1 MPKHSGGIAAA
12 AVLAVL
18 CARAAQAQ
26 DGGAVQVLRG
36 AQSEMVRFDFAGGVK
51 VERGQPPV
59 RVVIPK
65 PETGPAPATVVGAG
79 ETLWIVDDGGARLRA
94 CEVRVTTQVGGRVI
108 RCTETALATR

>member
-1 MPKHSGGIAAA
+1 MPRYSGRMAAA

-18 CARAAQAQ
+18 AAGAAQAQ

-36 AQSEMVRFDFAGGVK
+36 VQGETVRVDTVGGVK

-59 RVVIPK
+59 RSVVPK
-65 PETGPAPATVVGAG
+65 QDSGPAPATVVGAG
-79 ETLWIVDDGGARLRA
+79 ETLWIVDDGGTRLRA